1 MLTIFEDGTFELR
14 WIDYAQTSALFSEQN
29 PQEEMPDDVDVN
41 QWYMGNIN
49 FMSKE
54 TLEFLPTTYY
64 N

>member
-41 QWYMGNIN
+41 Q
-49 FMSKE
+49 
-54 TLEFLPTTYY
+54 
-64 N
+64 